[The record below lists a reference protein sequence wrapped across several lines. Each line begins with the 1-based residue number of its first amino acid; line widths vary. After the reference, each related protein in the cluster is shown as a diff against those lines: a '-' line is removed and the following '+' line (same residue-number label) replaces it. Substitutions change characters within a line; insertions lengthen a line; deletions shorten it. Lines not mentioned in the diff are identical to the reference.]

1 MAKADK
7 YAEFAKSLD
16 FILKSEDLMLETAR
30 KLIFEETEKRYI
42 DAANKRFS
50 EAYHEKLQRKEFYK
64 LAFENYGGLL

>member
-30 KLIFEETEKRYI
+30 KLIFEEIEKRYV
-42 DAANKRFS
+42 DAANKRFM
-50 EAYHEKLQRKEFYK
+50 EVYYERQ
-64 LAFENYGGLL
+64 